1 MGFTVMNK
9 SIERFHKTKLFFPG
23 LLLTCLFILSC
34 ALVTGLPVTNEQ
46 GTTQFGPDYT
56 PQEHQ
61 ARTLDAIWNLLEQN
75 YIYYESDTVN
85 WSELQERYDQQVQTG
100 LSTAEFND
108 LINELE
114 SELPAG
120 SLIWQSRA
128 DRIEADLA
136 TSSTYQGVGAF
147 VAFKAQS
154 VPHVVILSV
163 IKDSPAEQ
171 AGLQAHDSIFSIDG
185 EPVRADEG
193 LSVVERIRG
202 PAGSSVILDVKTPG
216 RAKRSVTVTR
226 GELASTAELQTDQ
239 IIRNDSNFGYLL
251 FPPIAYDELANDVV
265 GSMQTLT
272 SNRHLD
278 GLILD
283 LRVAGSS
290 RGWPLQEMLTM
301 FNNGV
306 IGEFYN
312 RTGSQIISIDG
323 QDSFGSQSV
332 PLYVLVGQ
340 NTIGFPEILAASLQ
354 ASKRAVV
361 IGAPTTGTI
370 ETASTFYLPDGS
382 QAFVQST
389 SFRLLSGEEPGRNGI
404 KPDLQVGAD
413 WDEVTHNADPVLDA
427 ALEALGAEQ

>member
-1 MGFTVMNK
+1 MNK
-9 SIERFHKTKLFFPG
+9 STVRFHKTKVFLPG
-23 LLLTCLFILSC
+23 LLLTCLLILSC
-34 ALVTGLPVTNEQ
+34 ALVTGLPVGNEP
-46 GTTQFGPDYT
+46 GTINFGPDYT

-75 YIYYESDTVN
+75 YIYYESADVN
-85 WSELQERYDQQVQTG
+85 WSELQKRYDQQIQAG
-100 LSTAEFND
+100 LSTTEFND

-128 DRIEADLA
+128 DRIEADLSA
-136 TSSTYQGVGAF
+136 SSTYQGVGAF
-147 VAFKAQS
+147 VAFKAQR

-163 IKDSPAEQ
+163 IKGSPAEQ
-171 AGLQAHDSIFSIDG
+171 AGLRAHDSILSIDG
-185 EPVRADEG
+185 EPVHADEG
-193 LSVVERIRG
+193 LNVVERIRG
-202 PAGSSVILDVKTPG
+202 PAGSSVILDVQTPG
-216 RAKRSVTVTR
+216 RTERSITVTR
-226 GELASTAELQTDQ
+226 GELISTAELQTDQ
-239 IIRNDSNFGYLL
+239 ITMNDAIYGYLL
-251 FPPIAYDELANDVV
+251 FPPIAYDGLMNDVTQT
-265 GSMQTLT
+265 MQALT
-272 SNRHLD
+272 TNHHLD

-283 LRVAGSS
+283 LRVAGSA

-301 FNNGV
+301 FSNGV

-312 RTGSQIISIDG
+312 RTESQIISING
-323 QDSFGSQSV
+323 QDTFGSQSV

-340 NTIGFPEILAASLQ
+340 NTIGFPEILAGSLQ

-389 SFRLLSGEEPGRNGI
+389 SFRLLSGEEPGLNGI
-404 KPDLQVGAD
+404 KPNVQIEAD
-413 WDEVTHNADPVLDA
+413 WDEVIPNADPVLDA
-427 ALEALGAEQ
+427 ALTALETGQ